1 MVSNKKNNRN
11 ISQSQGAELSGL
23 VTLFGRNNEAGIAEL
38 RKMDQVVKTINL
50 TKGAMS
56 TDKRAGF
63 VFEEVVAGTYN
74 AAARKSGDFK
84 TTATTG
90 SGGGFGTDPRVDIRV
105 VKNGKVIAEAQAKCC
120 GNPARTAVSVA
131 KAKYAGTERIVPKE
145 QAKLVQKMLTDSAK
159 GKAAST
165 NPRMRDI
172 GLARGEASGKVNS
185 RLQAGGHKSRPI
197 SHKDAIKMAQGD
209 TSSISQ
215 MIAVERVT
223 NAASS
228 GAKSGA
234 VFSGGIS
241 AVTNGYKLATGE
253 ISGREA
259 IKTVATETVLGGA
272 RSAATAV
279 VAEGVKSAATR
290 TLSKAASGAILRGA
304 GPLAVAGC
312 VVDVVSDACKGELT
326 TEKAAR
332 SVTRA
337 AGGWAGAEGGAML
350 GTAICPGVGTLIGG
364 LVGGICGSMLGG
376 AW

>member
-1 MVSNKKNNRN
+1 MNSIQKQNRK

-38 RKMDQVVKTINL
+38 RKMEQVVKTINL
-50 TKGAMS
+50 TKGAI
-56 TDKRAGF
+56 TADKRAGF
-63 VFEEVVAGTYN
+63 IFEEIVAGTYN
-74 AAARKSGDFK
+74 ASARKAGDFK

-90 SGGGFGTDPRVDIRV
+90 SCGGFGTDPRVDIRV
-105 VKNGKVIAEAQAKCC
+105 VKNGKMIVEAQAKCC
-120 GNPARTAVSVA
+120 GTPARTAVSIG

-145 QAKLVQKMLTDSAK
+145 QVQLVKQKLEDSAK
-159 GKAAST
+159 GKATST
-165 NPRMRDI
+165 NQRMREI
-172 GLARGEASGKVNS
+172 GEARAEASGKVNS
-185 RLQAGGHKSRPI
+185 RLEAGGHKSRAV
-197 SHKDAIKMAQGD
+197 SHKDAIKIAKGD
-209 TSSISQ
+209 TSRISR

-223 NAASS
+223 NAATS

-234 VFSGGIS
+234 VFSGGMS
-241 AVTNGYKLATGE
+241 AVTTSYQLATGK

-259 IKTVATETVLGGA
+259 IKIVATETVVGGV
-272 RSAATAV
+272 RSAATSV
-279 VAEGVKSAATR
+279 VAEGVKSAATL
-290 TLSKAASGAILRGA
+290 TLSKAASRAILRGA

-364 LVGGICGSMLGG
+364 LVGGMFGSMLGG